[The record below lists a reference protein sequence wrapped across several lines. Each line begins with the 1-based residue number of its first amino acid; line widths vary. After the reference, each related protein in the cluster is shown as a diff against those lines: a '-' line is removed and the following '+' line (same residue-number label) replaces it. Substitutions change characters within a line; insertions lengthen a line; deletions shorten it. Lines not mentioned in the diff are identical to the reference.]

1 MPRAAPRKT
10 AVLTVRLSPDVKDAL
25 ETCAKAERRSLTNML
40 EIAVLEY
47 RDKRGRSPRKSAA
60 RS

>member
-10 AVLTVRLSPDVKDAL
+10 AVLTVRLSPDVKEAL
-25 ETCAKAERRSLTNML
+25 KARAKQERRSLTNML

-47 RDKRGRSPRKSAA
+47 CDKRGEGPRKTAA
-60 RS
+60 RQ